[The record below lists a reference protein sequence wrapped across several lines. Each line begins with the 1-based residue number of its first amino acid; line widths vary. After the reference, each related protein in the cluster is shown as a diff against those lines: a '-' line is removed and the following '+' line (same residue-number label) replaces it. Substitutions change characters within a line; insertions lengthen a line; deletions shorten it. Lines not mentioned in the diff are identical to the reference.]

1 MFILIIY
8 FIYPSMSKVVVFQQV
23 ISTKILMSSFTFF
36 CKTWK
41 ISVYF
46 ILSIHLNSDL
56 ATFKMLSSHM
66 WQVATVLGSTVI
78 KHFQHPEASFF
89 PPSGQYPC
97 QGHPLLCIIVT
108 FIVLLQP
115 PHTHTHILY
124 LLFLSLP
131 TSHFNSIGLHHSG
144 SEHQMGSQ
152 TGFEPWL
159 YPCLA
164 FGQSPLPL
172 WARVSSPVNCGSW

>member
-66 WQVATVLGSTVI
+66 
-78 KHFQHPEASFF
+78 
-89 PPSGQYPC
+89 
-97 QGHPLLCIIVT
+97 
-108 FIVLLQP
+108 
-115 PHTHTHILY
+115 
-124 LLFLSLP
+124 
-131 TSHFNSIGLHHSG
+131 
-144 SEHQMGSQ
+144 
-152 TGFEPWL
+152 
-159 YPCLA
+159 
-164 FGQSPLPL
+164 
-172 WARVSSPVNCGSW
+172 